1 VKAKPIITIQRTDGP
16 HRLAQFALLA
26 VGPSPGG
33 LFLSFGHVIP
43 DHPEPGAMML
53 NPYLPSFYTHMEPA
67 KMDWAQLLRR
77 PPE

>member
-1 VKAKPIITIQRTDGP
+1 
-16 HRLAQFALLA
+16 
-26 VGPSPGG
+26 
-33 LFLSFGHVIP
+33 
-43 DHPEPGAMML
+43 MML